1 MLLHPE
7 AGEPVEHHRR
17 LAVRVPALHPEQET
31 TMLRVLS
38 DGDDRYRL
46 ENENDV
52 QIGWISGRS
61 IGFRGFA
68 TEADAKEGAIAA
80 WRALDLVLR
89 RQYPGWPSYAP
100 SLDELQLV
108 HDGAYE
114 WFADGTSPIARLIR
128 PQRRA
133 YDLTFGIELV
143 LPSYASEGVA
153 ITAAHA
159 VGAALE
165 SAATPLVD
173 AEPLSTLAAGDGP
186 AAMQASA

>member
-1 MLLHPE
+1 
-7 AGEPVEHHRR
+7 
-17 LAVRVPALHPEQET
+17 
-31 TMLRVLS
+31 MLRVLS

-46 ENENDV
+46 ENEDDV
-52 QIGWISGRS
+52 QIGWIHGRA

-68 TEADAKEGAIAA
+68 TEAEAKDGAVAA

-89 RQYPGWPSYAP
+89 RQYPGWPSYTP
-100 SLDELQLV
+100 SLDEVQLV

-114 WFADGTSPIARLIR
+114 WFADGTAPIARLIR

-133 YDLTFGIELV
+133 YDLTYGIELV

-159 VGAALE
+159 VGAAL
-165 SAATPLVD
+165 L
-173 AEPLSTLAAGDGP
+173 P
-186 AAMQASA
+186 AAAPAVEAAAFGRIGTGEETTSVQASA

>member
-1 MLLHPE
+1 
-7 AGEPVEHHRR
+7 
-17 LAVRVPALHPEQET
+17 
-31 TMLRVLS
+31 MLRVLS
-38 DGDDRYRL
+38 DGDNRYRL
-46 ENENDV
+46 ENDDDV
-52 QIGWISGRS
+52 QIGWINGRA

-68 TEADAKEGAIAA
+68 NESDAKEGAVAA

-100 SLDELQLV
+100 ALDELQLV

-114 WFADGTSPIARLIR
+114 WIADGTAPIARLIR

-133 YDLTFGIELV
+133 YDLTYGIELV

-159 VGAALE
+159 VGAALTPAAPLVE
-165 SAATPLVD
+165 SAPLMESAPYGGD
-173 AEPLSTLAAGDGP
+173 AA
-186 AAMQASA
+186 

>member
-1 MLLHPE
+1 
-7 AGEPVEHHRR
+7 
-17 LAVRVPALHPEQET
+17 
-31 TMLRVLS
+31 MLRILS

-46 ENENDV
+46 ENDDDV
-52 QIGWISGRS
+52 QIGWINGRA

-100 SLDELQLV
+100 VLDELTLV

-114 WFADGTSPIARLIR
+114 WFADGTSPIARLVR

-159 VGAALE
+159 VGAALAAPE
-165 SAATPLVD
+165 PPAVASAALGAMP
-173 AEPLSTLAAGDGP
+173 SGDGP
-186 AAMQASA
+186 KLQASA

>member
-1 MLLHPE
+1 MFDIRCARAPRIIA
-7 AGEPVEHHRR
+7 AGSR
-17 LAVRVPALHPEQET
+17 AQAGAHPEQET

-46 ENENDV
+46 ENEDDV
-52 QIGWISGRS
+52 QIGWINGRA

-68 TEADAKEGAIAA
+68 TEAEAKQGAVSA

-89 RQYPGWPSYAP
+89 RQYPGWPSYTP
-100 SLDELQLV
+100 SLDQLQLV

-114 WFADGTSPIARLIR
+114 WFADGTAPIARLIR

-159 VGAALE
+159 VGAAMAPE
-165 SAATPLVD
+165 AAPAVD
-173 AEPLSTLAAGDGP
+173 AAALVALGSADGP
-186 AAMQASA
+186 PSVQASA

>member
-1 MLLHPE
+1 
-7 AGEPVEHHRR
+7 
-17 LAVRVPALHPEQET
+17 
-31 TMLRVLS
+31 MLRVLS

-46 ENENDV
+46 ENDDDV
-52 QIGWISGRS
+52 QIGWINGRA

-68 TEADAKEGAIAA
+68 TEAEARDGAVAA

-89 RQYPGWPSYAP
+89 RQYPGWPNYEPA
-100 SLDELQLV
+100 LDRLQLV

-114 WFADGTSPIARLIR
+114 WFADGTAPLARLIR

-159 VGAALE
+159 VGAAL
-165 SAATPLVD
+165 AP
-173 AEPLSTLAAGDGP
+173 AGMPPMDVPSLGELTSSDGSSSLP
-186 AAMQASA
+186 ASA

>member
-1 MLLHPE
+1 
-7 AGEPVEHHRR
+7 
-17 LAVRVPALHPEQET
+17 
-31 TMLRVLS
+31 MLRVLS

-46 ENENDV
+46 ENDDDV
-52 QIGWISGRS
+52 QIGWINGRA

-68 TEADAKEGAIAA
+68 TEAEAKEAAVSA

-100 SLDELQLV
+100 VLDELKLV

-114 WFADGTSPIARLIR
+114 WFADGTSPIARLVR

-159 VGAALE
+159 VGAALAPPE
-165 SAATPLVD
+165 TP
-173 AEPLSTLAAGDGP
+173 AI
-186 AAMQASA
+186 ASAVLGASGGESPSLRASA

>member
-1 MLLHPE
+1 
-7 AGEPVEHHRR
+7 
-17 LAVRVPALHPEQET
+17 
-31 TMLRVLS
+31 MLRILS

-46 ENENDV
+46 ENDSNLHV
-52 QIGWISGRS
+52 GWINGRA

-68 TEADAKEGAIAA
+68 TEEEAMAGAVTA
-80 WRALDLVLR
+80 WRALHGVLR
-89 RQYPGWPSYAP
+89 RQYPGWPSYLP
-100 SLDELQLV
+100 SLEALRLT

-153 ITAAHA
+153 VAAAHA
-159 VGAALE
+159 VGAALAQGA
-165 SAATPLVD
+165 SDNVARPTATFAGAATRPDGGD
-173 AEPLSTLAAGDGP
+173 AA
-186 AAMQASA
+186 

>member
-1 MLLHPE
+1 
-7 AGEPVEHHRR
+7 
-17 LAVRVPALHPEQET
+17 
-31 TMLRVLS
+31 MLRVLS
-38 DGDDRYRL
+38 DGDNRYRL
-46 ENENDV
+46 ENDNEV
-52 QIGWISGRS
+52 QIGWINGRA

-68 TEADAKEGAIAA
+68 SEADAKEGALVA

-89 RQYPGWPSYAP
+89 RQYPGWPSYTPA
-100 SLDELQLV
+100 LDELHLV

-114 WFADGTSPIARLIR
+114 WFADGTAPIARLVR

-159 VGAALE
+159 VGAALA
-165 SAATPLVD
+165 SAAAPLEEAASLGALAD
-173 AEPLSTLAAGDGP
+173 DDTAST
-186 AAMQASA
+186 MQASV

>member
-1 MLLHPE
+1 
-7 AGEPVEHHRR
+7 
-17 LAVRVPALHPEQET
+17 
-31 TMLRVLS
+31 MLRVLS

-46 ENENDV
+46 ENDDDV
-52 QIGWISGRS
+52 QIGWINGRA

-68 TEADAKEGAIAA
+68 TEADAKEGAVVA

-89 RQYPGWPSYAP
+89 RQYPGWPSYSPA
-100 SLDELQLV
+100 LDEIELV

-114 WFADGTSPIARLIR
+114 WFADGTSPIARLVR

-159 VGAALE
+159 VGAALAPP
-165 SAATPLVD
+165 AAPLEEV
-173 AEPLSTLAAGDGP
+173 ASVGMLGDGDGSSP
-186 AAMQASA
+186 MQASA

>member
-1 MLLHPE
+1 
-7 AGEPVEHHRR
+7 
-17 LAVRVPALHPEQET
+17 
-31 TMLRVLS
+31 MLRILS

-46 ENENDV
+46 ENDDDV
-52 QIGWISGRS
+52 QIGWINGRA

-68 TEADAKEGAIAA
+68 TEADAKEGAVAA

-100 SLDELQLV
+100 VLDELKLV
-108 HDGAYE
+108 HDGTYE
-114 WFADGTSPIARLIR
+114 WFADGTSPIARLVR

-159 VGAALE
+159 VGAALAAQE
-165 SAATPLVD
+165 PPVLASA
-173 AEPLSTLAAGDGP
+173 TLGAMASGDGP
-186 AAMQASA
+186 TLQASA

>member
-1 MLLHPE
+1 
-7 AGEPVEHHRR
+7 
-17 LAVRVPALHPEQET
+17 
-31 TMLRVLS
+31 MLRVLS

-46 ENENDV
+46 ENDDDV
-52 QIGWISGRS
+52 QIGWINGRA

-68 TEADAKEGAIAA
+68 TEADAMAGAVVA
-80 WRALDLVLR
+80 WRALDLALR
-89 RQYPGWPSYAP
+89 RQYPGWPSYTPA
-100 SLDELQLV
+100 LDALRLI

-114 WFADGTSPIARLIR
+114 WFVDGTSPIARLVR

-159 VGAALE
+159 VGAALA
-165 SAATPLVD
+165 SAAEAAHGD
-173 AEPLSTLAAGDGP
+173 ALLGMLAHGDGSSP
-186 AAMQASA
+186 MQLAPSIPGGDDAA

>member
-1 MLLHPE
+1 
-7 AGEPVEHHRR
+7 V
-17 LAVRVPALHPEQET
+17 LHPEQET

-46 ENENDV
+46 ENDDDV
-52 QIGWISGRS
+52 QIGWINGRA

-68 TEADAKEGAIAA
+68 TEDDAKEGAVAA

-89 RQYPGWPSYAP
+89 RQYPGWPSYSPA
-100 SLDELQLV
+100 LDELELV

-159 VGAALE
+159 VGAALAT
-165 SAATPLVD
+165 AAASLVD
-173 AEPLSTLAAGDGP
+173 AAPLDLVANGDGASP
-186 AAMQASA
+186 MQASA

>member
-1 MLLHPE
+1 
-7 AGEPVEHHRR
+7 
-17 LAVRVPALHPEQET
+17 
-31 TMLRVLS
+31 MLRVLS

-46 ENENDV
+46 ENDDDV
-52 QIGWISGRS
+52 QIGWINGRA

-68 TEADAKEGAIAA
+68 TEAEAKQGAVAA

-89 RQYPGWPSYAP
+89 RQYPGWPSYTPA
-100 SLDELQLV
+100 LDALQLV

-114 WFADGTSPIARLIR
+114 WFADGTAPIARLIR

-159 VGAALE
+159 VGAALAPE
-165 SAATPLVD
+165 RAPAVEAALVPLG
-173 AEPLSTLAAGDGP
+173 SGDGP
-186 AAMQASA
+186 PSVQASA

>member
-1 MLLHPE
+1 
-7 AGEPVEHHRR
+7 
-17 LAVRVPALHPEQET
+17 
-31 TMLRVLS
+31 MLRVLS

-46 ENENDV
+46 ENDDDEK
-52 QIGWISGRS
+52 IGWISGRA

-68 TEADAKEGAIAA
+68 TEEDAKAGAVAA

-89 RQYPGWPSYAP
+89 RQYPGWPSDAP
-100 SLDELQLV
+100 AMDELHLV

-114 WFADGTSPIARLIR
+114 WFADGTAPIARLIR

-165 SAATPLVD
+165 SAAAPL
-173 AEPLSTLAAGDGP
+173 AGAATLGVLATDDGP
-186 AAMQASA
+186 ASIQASA

>member
-1 MLLHPE
+1 
-7 AGEPVEHHRR
+7 
-17 LAVRVPALHPEQET
+17 
-31 TMLRVLS
+31 MLRVLS

-46 ENENDV
+46 ENDDDV
-52 QIGWISGRS
+52 QIGWINGRA
-61 IGFRGFA
+61 IGYRGFA
-68 TEADAKEGAIAA
+68 TEADAMEGAVTA

-89 RQYPGWPSYAP
+89 RQYPGWPSYTPA
-100 SLDELQLV
+100 LDELHLV

-114 WFADGTSPIARLIR
+114 WFADRTSPIARLVR

-159 VGAALE
+159 VGAALA
-165 SAATPLVD
+165 SAAASLGEGAPLGG
-173 AEPLSTLAAGDGP
+173 LASGDG
-186 AAMQASA
+186 ASSMQVSA

>member
-1 MLLHPE
+1 
-7 AGEPVEHHRR
+7 
-17 LAVRVPALHPEQET
+17 
-31 TMLRVLS
+31 MLRVLS

-46 ENENDV
+46 ENDDDV
-52 QIGWISGRS
+52 QIGWINGRA

-68 TEADAKEGAIAA
+68 TEADARRGAVAA
-80 WRALDLVLR
+80 WQALDLVLR

-100 SLDELQLV
+100 VLDEVKLV

-114 WFADGTSPIARLIR
+114 WFADGTSPIARLVR

-159 VGAALE
+159 VGAAL
-165 SAATPLVD
+165 ATPEARDVGSGTLGLV
-173 AEPLSTLAAGDGP
+173 AGGDGLAP
-186 AAMQASA
+186 LQASA

>member
-1 MLLHPE
+1 
-7 AGEPVEHHRR
+7 
-17 LAVRVPALHPEQET
+17 
-31 TMLRVLS
+31 MLRVLS
-38 DGDDRYRL
+38 DGDNRYRL
-46 ENENDV
+46 ENDDDV
-52 QIGWISGRS
+52 QIGWINGRA

-68 TEADAKEGAIAA
+68 TEADAKEGALVA

-89 RQYPGWPSYAP
+89 RQYPGWPSYSPA
-100 SLDELQLV
+100 LDELHLM

-114 WFADGTSPIARLIR
+114 WFADGTAPIARLVR

-159 VGAALE
+159 VGAALA
-165 SAATPLVD
+165 SAAAPL
-173 AEPLSTLAAGDGP
+173 EEAASLGMHPDDDGVSS
-186 AAMQASA
+186 MQASA

>member
-1 MLLHPE
+1 
-7 AGEPVEHHRR
+7 
-17 LAVRVPALHPEQET
+17 
-31 TMLRVLS
+31 MLRVLS

-46 ENENDV
+46 ENDDDV
-52 QIGWISGRS
+52 QIGWINGRA

-68 TEADAKEGAIAA
+68 TEAEAKDGAIAA

-100 SLDELQLV
+100 VIDELKLV

-114 WFADGTSPIARLIR
+114 WFADGTSPIARLVR

-159 VGAALE
+159 VGAALAAME
-165 SAATPLVD
+165 PPALASA
-173 AEPLSTLAAGDGP
+173 TLGAKAIGDGP
-186 AAMQASA
+186 TLQASA

>member
-1 MLLHPE
+1 
-7 AGEPVEHHRR
+7 
-17 LAVRVPALHPEQET
+17 
-31 TMLRVLS
+31 MLRVLS

-46 ENENDV
+46 ENDDDV
-52 QIGWISGRS
+52 QIGWINGRA
-61 IGFRGFA
+61 IGFRGFS
-68 TEADAKEGAIAA
+68 TEADARAAAVAA

-89 RQYPGWPSYAP
+89 RQYPGWPSYVPA
-100 SLDELQLV
+100 LDELELV

-159 VGAALE
+159 VGAALAA
-165 SAATPLVD
+165 SAAPLDLV
-173 AEPLSTLAAGDGP
+173 ANGDS
-186 AAMQASA
+186 ASAIQATA

>member
-1 MLLHPE
+1 
-7 AGEPVEHHRR
+7 
-17 LAVRVPALHPEQET
+17 VRVPRIIAAGAHVRTGDSSQQET

-46 ENENDV
+46 ENEDDV
-52 QIGWISGRS
+52 QIGWINGRA

-68 TEADAKEGAIAA
+68 TEADAKESAVAA
-80 WRALDLVLR
+80 WQALDLVLR
-89 RQYPGWPSYAP
+89 RQYPGWPSYTPA
-100 SLDELQLV
+100 LDKVQLV

-159 VGAALE
+159 VGAALAPV
-165 SAATPLVD
+165 AASLTDDVPLD
-173 AEPLSTLAAGDGP
+173 AA
-186 AAMQASA
+186 

>member
-1 MLLHPE
+1 
-7 AGEPVEHHRR
+7 
-17 LAVRVPALHPEQET
+17 
-31 TMLRVLS
+31 MLRVLS

-46 ENENDV
+46 ENQDDV
-52 QIGWISGRS
+52 QIGWINGRA

-68 TEADAKEGAIAA
+68 TEAAAKDGAVAA

-100 SLDELQLV
+100 TLDDIQLV

-114 WFADGTSPIARLIR
+114 WFADGTAPIARLIR

-165 SAATPLVD
+165 SPAPPL
-173 AEPLSTLAAGDGP
+173 AGDAPLGLLAGEDGSP
-186 AAMQASA
+186 SLPASA

>member
-1 MLLHPE
+1 
-7 AGEPVEHHRR
+7 
-17 LAVRVPALHPEQET
+17 
-31 TMLRVLS
+31 MLRVLS

-46 ENENDV
+46 ENEDDV
-52 QIGWISGRS
+52 QIGWINGRA

-68 TEADAKEGAIAA
+68 TEAEAKDGAVAA

-100 SLDELQLV
+100 ALDGLQLV

-114 WFADGTSPIARLIR
+114 WFADGTAPIARLIR
-128 PQRRA
+128 PHRRA

-159 VGAALE
+159 VGAALGP
-165 SAATPLVD
+165 SAAPAVD
-173 AEPLSTLAAGDGP
+173 GASLGALTNAEGGP
-186 AAMQASA
+186 SLPASA